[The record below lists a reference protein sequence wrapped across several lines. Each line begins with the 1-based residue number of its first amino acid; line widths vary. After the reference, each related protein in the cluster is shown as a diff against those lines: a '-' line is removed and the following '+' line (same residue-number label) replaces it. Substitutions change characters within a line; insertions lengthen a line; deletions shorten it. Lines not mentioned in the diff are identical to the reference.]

1 MWIFVGFFFHPYVPF
16 TFSFFKRKLR
26 YKQTSLEISQ
36 LGRGS
41 PSWLSAVFGLEG
53 NCWLPVMKASEVV
66 WAHLL
71 GACPHMAD
79 PVVWQRPLLEKLQL
93 CKRLLR

>member
-1 MWIFVGFFFHPYVPF
+1 MWIFVFFFSSLCALHI
-16 TFSFFKRKLR
+16 FFLKRKLR

-53 NCWLPVMKASEVV
+53 NCWLPVMKASEML
-66 WAHLL
+66 WARLL